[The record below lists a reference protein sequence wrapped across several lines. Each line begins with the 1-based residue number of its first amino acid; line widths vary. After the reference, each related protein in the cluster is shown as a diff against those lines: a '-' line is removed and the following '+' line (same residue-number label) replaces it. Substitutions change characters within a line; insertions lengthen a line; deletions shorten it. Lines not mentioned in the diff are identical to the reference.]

1 MKVLI
6 VDDSAVMRKIVRRTL
21 RQAGLG
27 GHDFDEAENGKQAL
41 EMIGK
46 ESYEAIL
53 SDWNMPEMTG
63 IELLEELNKA
73 GKAIPFC
80 FVTSEATAAMK
91 QRASD
96 AGAKG
101 FVTKPFTDE
110 SMAAAL
116 GGLLG

>member
-73 GKAIPFC
+73 GKSIPFC